1 MDQAVRGRRPLYRSC
16 RAAIERLNSKARFVY
31 GRRAVILK
39 RVILRRVI
47 LKRVILR
54 LHHISHVPAAGAHCS
69 AIDPELKFRRPMP
82 I

>member
-39 RVILRRVI
+39 RVIL
-47 LKRVILR
+47 KRVISGCMIKSR
-54 LHHISHVPAAGAHCS
+54 A
-69 AIDPELKFRRPMP
+69 RRRRSLLCHRP
-82 I
+82 